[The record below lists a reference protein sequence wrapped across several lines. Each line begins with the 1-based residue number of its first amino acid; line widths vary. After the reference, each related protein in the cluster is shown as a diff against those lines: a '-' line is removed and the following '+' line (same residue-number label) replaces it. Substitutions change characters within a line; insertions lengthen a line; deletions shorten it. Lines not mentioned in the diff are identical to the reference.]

1 MSGRLASGVLV
12 SALIRLAQQEGGH
25 AMLLHKGEA
34 EAGAISIEI
43 RENGRFSGFFDRI
56 WSAEGCYRWQALP
69 LPTDVTEMDLAE
81 LRTRRLRYDS
91 DLWLLEL
98 DIANVQRFIA
108 QMPVGA

>member
-1 MSGRLASGVLV
+1 MSGRIASGVLV
-12 SALIRLAQQEGGH
+12 SALIRLAQQACGH

-34 EAGAISIEI
+34 EAGAICIEL
-43 RENGRFSGFFDRI
+43 RENGKFSGFYDRI
-56 WSAEGCYRWQALP
+56 WSVDGSYRWQALP
-69 LPTDVTEMDLAE
+69 LQPDIAELDLATYRE
-81 LRTRRLRYDS
+81 RRLRHDP